1 MILETEYLYLKAMR
15 QDDFND
21 LKMMLQ
27 DPDVMYAYEH
37 NFSDAD
43 VQSWLD
49 RNIKRYKDFGF
60 GLWGMYLKETDEF
73 IGNAGLSMQ
82 DTDVEQVIEI
92 GYLIK
97 KEFFDNPI
105 LRPLLLKL
113 GGIPVDRSRGNNIVN
128 QVAAMFEKYD
138 DLNIIITPEGTRKL
152 VNNWKRGFY
161 YIAQKANVP
170 IVLGFLDFKKKE
182 LGFGPMLYPTGNYE
196 EDWKEMEKFYRGINA
211 KHPERYN
218 LSK

>member
-1 MILETEYLYLKAMR
+1 MTTDIGMTQMG
-15 QDDFND
+15 F
-21 LKMMLQ
+21 MMALRMLIRS
-27 DPDVMYAYEH
+27 PLMFVMAISMA
-37 NFSDAD
+37 FSINKKLSLVFMCIAP
-43 VQSWLD
+43 
-49 RNIKRYKDFGF
+49 IMF
-60 GLWGMYLKETDEF
+60 GLIIL
-73 IGNAGLSMQ
+73 IGSFAHKRFS
-82 DTDVEQVIEI
+82 
-92 GYLIK
+92 
-97 KEFFDNPI
+97 
-105 LRPLLLKL
+105 
-113 GGIPVDRSRGNNIVN
+113 
-128 QVAAMFEKYD
+128 AMFKKYD